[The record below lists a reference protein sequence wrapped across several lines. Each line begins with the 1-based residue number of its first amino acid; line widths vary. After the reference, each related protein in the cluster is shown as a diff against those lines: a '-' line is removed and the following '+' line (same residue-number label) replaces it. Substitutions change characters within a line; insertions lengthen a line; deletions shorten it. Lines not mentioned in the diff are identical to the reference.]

1 MTMWTRPSLRLR
13 ALWWLRE
20 KPDDHRPM
28 RRYSANIGTLWS
40 HLPLLKRIEAAA
52 CAGFR
57 AVEMHFPYAVAP
69 GEVRKAIEQFD
80 LTLLGINSPPGDLA
94 KGELGLAAIPGR
106 EDEFAQS
113 LYTALEYCQASGAQA
128 LHIMAGNTAGYWREA
143 CLESFRTNMSLAAEV
158 ASSCNVR
165 LLLEPLNRILH
176 PDYFY
181 HQVDELAGLLDE
193 VAHPWL
199 KIQFDTY
206 HVGMHHRRVR
216 DVLRR
221 NWSKVGHIQI
231 AAVPDRGEPRAADV
245 DIADV
250 LDEAELRDYTGWIGC
265 EYKPRGE
272 LDKGLQWRELTQFS
286 ELR

>member
-1 MTMWTRPSLRLR
+1 
-13 ALWWLRE
+13 
-20 KPDDHRPM
+20 M
-28 RRYSANIGTLWS
+28 RRYSANIGTLWT
-40 HLPLLKRIEAAA
+40 HLPLVKRIEAAA

-69 GEVRKAIEQFD
+69 DDVRRTVEQFD

-106 EDEFAQS
+106 EGEFAQS
-113 LYTALEYCQASGAQA
+113 LYTALEYCEASGAQA
-128 LHIMAGNTAGYWREA
+128 LHIMAGNTVGYWREA
-143 CLESFRTNMSLAAEV
+143 CLESFKRNISLAAEV
-158 ASSCNVR
+158 TSSRNVR

-181 HQVDELAGLLDE
+181 HEVDELAGLLDD
-193 VAHPWL
+193 VAHPWI

-206 HVGMHHRRVR
+206 HVGMHRRR
-216 DVLRR
+216 ALDVLRR
-221 NWSKVGHIQI
+221 NWSKIGHIQI
-231 AAVPDRGEPRAADV
+231 AAVPDRGEPRACDV
-245 DIADV
+245 EITDV
-250 LDEAELRDYTGWIGC
+250 LAEAESRGYTGWIGC

-272 LDKGLQWRELTQFS
+272 PDRGLQWRTLTQFS